1 MGTDV
6 LKCRDIADLST
17 DYTEGTLPPGRR
29 IAVGFHLLLC
39 RMCRTY
45 LDQLA
50 KTRHLLAGR
59 PLDGGDT
66 VEEEVMM
73 KLPRNL

>member
-17 DYTEGTLPPGRR
+17 EYTEGTLPPGRR
-29 IAVGFHLLLC
+29 IAFGFHLLLC

-50 KTRHLLAGR
+50 KTRRLLAGR
-59 PLDGGDT
+59 PLDGGDGV
-66 VEEEVMM
+66 VEQVVA
-73 KLPRNL
+73 KLP